1 LSMKSVI
8 ITPRNKDE
16 FQFVTDLFI
25 SLNVADKKLSI
36 TDTENLG
43 LAILMQESDRSKNV
57 SEKIILRKSKS

>member
-1 LSMKSVI
+1 MKSVI

-25 SLNVADKKLSI
+25 SLNVADKRLSI
-36 TDTENLG
+36 ADTENLG
-43 LAILMQESDRSKNV
+43 LAILMQESDRSRNV

>member
-1 LSMKSVI
+1 MKSVI

>member
-1 LSMKSVI
+1 MSMKSVI

>member
-1 LSMKSVI
+1 MKSVI
-8 ITPRNKDE
+8 ITPRHKEE

-36 TDTENLG
+36 ADTENLG